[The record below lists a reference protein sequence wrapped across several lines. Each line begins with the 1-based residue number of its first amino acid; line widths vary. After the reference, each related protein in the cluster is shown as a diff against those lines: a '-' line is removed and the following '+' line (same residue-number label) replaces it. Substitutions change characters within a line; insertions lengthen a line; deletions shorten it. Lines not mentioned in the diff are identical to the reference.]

1 MANTN
6 KRVLFLPP
14 SDAYVRSFLYLLYTL
29 IKFYYTKLWVIKP
42 RLWPRIEFFSSRGQ
56 ESRRL
61 FVCQQQP
68 FRGIIMNPVE
78 LDSSSINPVSVYMY
92 YMYRYYMSGTRV
104 LYIST
109 DVLGKGIQPRED
121 KNFEL

>member
-1 MANTN
+1 MKEASVPVLSPWLVEMAVT
-6 KRVLFLPP
+6 LP
-14 SDAYVRSFLYLLYTL
+14 YLLTVSSLYEGFCVH
-29 IKFYYTKLWVIKP
+29 ISHFYVDTGHFGL
-42 RLWPRIEFFSSRGQ
+42 E
-56 ESRRL
+56 
-61 FVCQQQP
+61 
-68 FRGIIMNPVE
+68 GIIMNPVE